1 MNTKTHE
8 QPCGCKTITEFDNDG
23 NQLGVSYVPCL
34 ACALTS
40 AGLMLQE
47 AANRLREAE
56 EERLAE
62 AAEQAERLRVQAEDW
77 IGGTD

>member
-8 QPCGCKTITEFDNDG
+8 QPCGCRTITELDDDG
-23 NQLGVSYVPCL
+23 NELGVNYVPCL
-34 ACALTS
+34 PCALTS

-47 AANRLREAE
+47 AANRIREAE
-56 EERLAE
+56 EARREE
-62 AAEQAERLRVQAEDW
+62 AAEEAERLRIQAEDW